1 MLRCLAQATMVGE
14 WEVSPRFGLGV
25 PVFLS
30 WDAALA
36 LAESGSLRRKGHIGD
51 GSIFLATS
59 QDLLVSHEIN
69 FEGHN

>member
-1 MLRCLAQATMVGE
+1 MSISLSNLQSILSRT
-14 WEVSPRFGLGV
+14 WSR
-25 PVFLS
+25 VFLLHQHLP
-30 WDAALA
+30 WDAEPA
-36 LAESGSLRRKGHIGD
+36 LAESGSLRRKGQIGD